1 MKTKSI
7 LLLRHGETN
16 WNIEQRFQGSRDLPL
31 NEKGE
36 EQARQVSLRIK
47 SWHPEF
53 VVSSPLMRAFKTSV
67 LASGWHEESIKRDP
81 DLCEINFGVWEGC
94 STHELKE
101 QGELFSRWAQKP
113 FSVPVPEAESET
125 EILAR
130 VQRVID
136 KLVVLPHERILV
148 VSHGGTLRA
157 LLSVAL
163 HIPLQSAWRFF
174 RLSNCSLSGLEYD
187 GERFI
192 LAFYND
198 HNNNC
203 KLSDA
208 DHAFVPVTF

>member
-101 QGELFSRWAQKP
+101 QGELFHAGRRSLFQFLSRKRSLRPRFW
-113 FSVPVPEAESET
+113 
-125 EILAR
+125 
-130 VQRVID
+130 
-136 KLVVLPHERILV
+136 LVFKG
-148 VSHGGTLRA
+148 S
-157 LLSVAL
+157 
-163 HIPLQSAWRFF
+163 
-174 RLSNCSLSGLEYD
+174 
-187 GERFI
+187 
-192 LAFYND
+192 
-198 HNNNC
+198 
-203 KLSDA
+203 
-208 DHAFVPVTF
+208 